1 MAYYIYVLRCKG
13 DTLYTGITPDL
24 RRRMRQ
30 HCGQLAGGA
39 KYTHSHKPEALLRVW
54 ETVDH
59 TAAARFECAFKQL
72 TRIQKEQLLQIP
84 EQWDAVLSLDAA
96 PAAYAPIVTPQLC
109 IETLPLADYLRKS
122 TPKKSD

>member
-84 EQWDAVLSLDAA
+84 EQCKTCFMKIARDQDES
-96 PAAYAPIVTPQLC
+96 Q
-109 IETLPLADYLRKS
+109 R
-122 TPKKSD
+122 

>member
-13 DTLYTGITPDL
+13 GTLYTGITPDL

-54 ETVDH
+54 ETADH

-72 TRIQKEQLLQIP
+72 TRTQKEQLLRTP
-84 EQWDAVLSLDAA
+84 EQWDAFFSLDTE
-96 PAAYAPIVTPQLC
+96 PAAYTP

-122 TPKKSD
+122 NPKKSD

>member
-54 ETVDH
+54 ETADH

-84 EQWDAVLSLDAA
+84 ESLNWSTRLVKLSSWS
-96 PAAYAPIVTPQLC
+96 
-109 IETLPLADYLRKS
+109 PL
-122 TPKKSD
+122 

>member
-39 KYTHSHKPEALLRVW
+39 KYRRHCSGCGKLSTILPQPGLNAL
-54 ETVDH
+54 
-59 TAAARFECAFKQL
+59 
-72 TRIQKEQLLQIP
+72 
-84 EQWDAVLSLDAA
+84 S
-96 PAAYAPIVTPQLC
+96 
-109 IETLPLADYLRKS
+109 S
-122 TPKKSD
+122 S

>member
-13 DTLYTGITPDL
+13 DTRIPVLPGSPAANASAL
-24 RRRMRQ
+24 RSACRRR
-30 HCGQLAGGA
+30 

-84 EQWDAVLSLDAA
+84 EQWDAFLSLDAE
-96 PAAYAPIVTPQLC
+96 PAAYAP

-122 TPKKSD
+122 TPEKK

>member
-39 KYTHSHKPEALLRVW
+39 NTPTATNRRRCSGCGKLSTILPPPGLNAL
-54 ETVDH
+54 
-59 TAAARFECAFKQL
+59 
-72 TRIQKEQLLQIP
+72 
-84 EQWDAVLSLDAA
+84 S
-96 PAAYAPIVTPQLC
+96 
-109 IETLPLADYLRKS
+109 S
-122 TPKKSD
+122 S

>member
-39 KYTHSHKPEALLRVW
+39 KYTHSHCSGCGKLLTILPQPGLNAL
-54 ETVDH
+54 
-59 TAAARFECAFKQL
+59 
-72 TRIQKEQLLQIP
+72 
-84 EQWDAVLSLDAA
+84 S
-96 PAAYAPIVTPQLC
+96 
-109 IETLPLADYLRKS
+109 S
-122 TPKKSD
+122 S

>member
-39 KYTHSHKPEALLRVW
+39 KYTHSHKPEALLRVCRSP
-54 ETVDH
+54 V
-59 TAAARFECAFKQL
+59 
-72 TRIQKEQLLQIP
+72 
-84 EQWDAVLSLDAA
+84 
-96 PAAYAPIVTPQLC
+96 
-109 IETLPLADYLRKS
+109 
-122 TPKKSD
+122 

>member
-84 EQWDAVLSLDAA
+84 EQWDAFLSLDAE
-96 PAAYAPIVTPQLC
+96 PAAYAP

-122 TPKKSD
+122 TPKNSD

>member
-72 TRIQKEQLLQIP
+72 TRIQRT
-84 EQWDAVLSLDAA
+84 AA
-96 PAAYAPIVTPQLC
+96 PDTGAVGCVSFPGCRTSGICAH
-109 IETLPLADYLRKS
+109 
-122 TPKKSD
+122 

>member
-84 EQWDAVLSLDAA
+84 
-96 PAAYAPIVTPQLC
+96 
-109 IETLPLADYLRKS
+109 
-122 TPKKSD
+122 